1 MQKVRSLLLSFLFI
15 LALVG
20 TGCAPANPA
29 ASTQA
34 PAAAEPSAATLI
46 IAGPATPS
54 SIPLILA
61 AEKLGNA
68 QVQIIQNNAQANTA
82 FLRNEINILASG
94 LSVGVDLRKNGAPV
108 HLLNTYVTG
117 LSFLVT
123 YGEKVDSL
131 SALKGKEIY
140 LPFEGSPIEET
151 TMFLAKKEGLVWGVD
166 LKPVYS
172 PFDASVVLL
181 KDGKAKAVVL
191 PEPFVTLVENEPN
204 LFISLDYFTAW
215 NVAAETEAGYP
226 QVGAFVNAEWAHQN
240 PEQLAAFNA
249 ALAEAIQFI
258 QENPEEAVAKVKEQ
272 FKLPESVLLR
282 SIQRTHFS
290 LSTGEALKANVND
303 YYELIGKPLDDNY
316 ADFFYI
322 PAQ

>member
-1 MQKVRSLLLSFLFI
+1 MKKVRSLLLFSLLI
-15 LALVG
+15 LAFVSAS
-20 TGCAPANPA
+20 CAPANPTVA
-29 ASTQA
+29 TEA
-34 PAAAEPSAATLI
+34 PTSAEPAEATII

-82 FLRNEINILASG
+82 FMRNEINILASG

-108 HLLNTYVTG
+108 QLLNTYVTG

-123 YGEKVDSL
+123 YGEKVESL
-131 SALKGKEIY
+131 SDLKGQEIY
-140 LPFEGSPIEET
+140 LPFEGSPIEEA
-151 TMFLAKKEGLVWGVD
+151 TMFLAAKEGLVWGVD

-204 LFISLDYFTAW
+204 LFISLDYFAAW
-215 NVAAETEAGYP
+215 NTATETEAGYP
-226 QVGAFVNAEWAHQN
+226 QVGVFVNAEWARQN
-240 PEQLAAFNA
+240 PEQIAAFNA

-258 QENPEEAVAKVKEQ
+258 QENPEEAVAKVKDQ
-272 FKLPESVLLR
+272 FKLPETVLLR

-290 LSTGEALKANVND
+290 LSTGETLKADVNG

>member
-1 MQKVRSLLLSFLFI
+1 MQKVRSVILSSLFI
-15 LALVG
+15 MALVNA
-20 TGCAPANPA
+20 GCAPTKPSVTTEAQATTGPA
-29 ASTQA
+29 TAS
-34 PAAAEPSAATLI
+34 LI

-82 FLRNEINILASG
+82 FLRNEINILVSG

-108 HLLNTYVTG
+108 QLLSSYVTG

-123 YGEKVDSL
+123 YGEKVESL
-131 SALKGKEIY
+131 SDLKGQEIY
-140 LPFEGSPIEET
+140 LPFEGSPIEEA
-151 TMFLAKKEGLVWGVD
+151 TMFLAAKEGLVWGVD

-181 KDGKAKAVVL
+181 KEGKAKAVVL
-191 PEPFVTLVENEPN
+191 PEPFVSLVENEPN
-204 LFISLDYFTAW
+204 LFVSLDYFTAW
-215 NVAAETEAGYP
+215 NAAAETAAGYP
-226 QVGAFVNAEWAHQN
+226 QVGAFVNDEWARQN
-240 PEQLAAFNA
+240 PEQLAAFND
-249 ALAEAIQFI
+249 ALAEAILFI
-258 QENPEEAVAKVKEQ
+258 QDDPEEAVARVKDQ

-282 SIQRTHFS
+282 SIQRTRFS
-290 LSTGEALKANVND
+290 LSTSEQLKAEVNG

-316 ADFFYI
+316 TDFFYI

>member
-1 MQKVRSLLLSFLFI
+1 MQKLCSSLVSFLFI

-20 TGCAPANPA
+20 AGCAPA
-29 ASTQA
+29 A
-34 PAAAEPSAATLI
+34 PASEAESQIADASAPII

-61 AEKLGNA
+61 AEKLDNV
-68 QVQIIQNNAQANTA
+68 QVQIIQNNAQATTA

-94 LSVGVDLRKNGAPV
+94 LSVGVDLRKNDAPV
-108 HLLNTYVTG
+108 QLLNSYVTG

-123 YGEKVDSL
+123 SGEAVESL
-131 SALKGKEIY
+131 SDLKGQEIY
-140 LPFEGSPIEET
+140 LPFEGSPIEEAT
-151 TMFLAKKEGLVWGVD
+151 LFLAQEEGLVWGVD

-172 PFDASVVLL
+172 PFEASLALL
-181 KDGKAKAVVL
+181 KEGKAKAVVL

-204 LFISLDYFTAW
+204 LFVSLDYFTAW
-215 NVAAETEAGYP
+215 NATTETEAGYP
-226 QVGAFVNAEWAHQN
+226 QVGVFVNAEWARRN
-240 PEQLAAFNA
+240 PEQAAAFNN
-249 ALAEAIQFI
+249 ALVEAIRLI
-258 QENPEEAVAKVKEQ
+258 EENPEEAVAKVKDQ

-282 SIQRTHFS
+282 SIQRTHFRF
-290 LSTGEALKANVND
+290 STGETLKADVIA
-303 YYELIGKPLDDNY
+303 YYELIGKPLDDNF